1 MASSNSP
8 IPVDDGFNEY
18 ESGPKRQKSTTSKVW
33 DEMTKLEC
41 ENKNE
46 LKAQCNHCK
55 TIFSAKSSSGT
66 SHLRRHLNSCLKKVN
81 KDITQYTIATQP
93 LLGGVPFI
101 KNYKFDADECRQAV
115 STFLVCGKHSFR
127 TVKEPGFRH
136 MMRIASPNFKNISR
150 YTAARDV
157 LMHYAKERDR
167 VKEELAK
174 APGLIC
180 LTSNNWNSEH
190 TNDEYICIT
199 AHWVDKDWKLQKRIV
214 RFRAL
219 FPPYDGLNI
228 ADELVLCLS
237 QWGIDKKIFSITL
250 DNASYNDVMVSCLKN
265 HFCANRAILC
275 DGAFFQVR
283 CCAHILNL
291 IVKAGLELADD
302 VVGKIRNGIKY
313 IKKSGIC
320 RKRFYDVVDKSFHLN
335 VTKKSRQDVCVRW
348 NSTYLMLESSLYYK
362 DVLDYWSQ
370 RDKDYQ
376 IFALSNKEWR
386 NVAILCKFLKVFY
399 DVTCV
404 FSGSNYPMA
413 NLYFRGVWKVHKLLL
428 NTIKGP
434 HSFLTPMVKQMQEK
448 FNKYWAEY
456 SLILSCAAI
465 LDPRYKLN
473 YVQYCFTTIY
483 GIHASD
489 FFETILSNLRLLFDE
504 YVKRSK
510 STSSSLAGS
519 SNVSDKNPVDSSL
532 NEHNVNS
539 VDFGFGGDFHES
551 DYYKRYLN
559 ESSTMSEKSQLDI
572 YLVELALELNSQID
586 VLDYWS
592 KSSVRYNEI
601 SLLARDLFAIPI
613 STVASESA
621 FNMGKKVITPLKS
634 SLKPKTVQAVVCLD
648 DWIRA
653 KGFSIEIGCKND
665 DDDEDNEDDEDDV
678 SSIAF

>member
-1 MASSNSP
+1 MTMASSNTP

-18 ESGPKRQKSTTSKVW
+18 ESAVKRQKSTTSKVW

-66 SHLRRHLNSCLKKVN
+66 SHLRRHLNSS
-81 KDITQYTIATQP
+81 TQP
-93 LLGGVPFI
+93 SPEGVPSI
-101 KNYKFDADECRQAV
+101 KNYKFDADECRKAI

-127 TVKEPGFRH
+127 TVEEPGFRY

-157 LMHYAKERDR
+157 LMYYAKERDR

-180 LTSNNWNSEH
+180 LTYDNWNSEH
-190 TNDEYICIT
+190 TNDEYICVT
-199 AHWVDKDWKLQKRIV
+199 AHWVDKDWKLQKRII

-265 HFCANRAILC
+265 RFRANRAILC

-302 VVGKIRNGIKY
+302 VVGKIRNGIRY
-313 IKKSGIC
+313 IRKSGIR
-320 RKRFYDVVDKSFHLN
+320 RKRFYDVADKSFHLN
-335 VTKKSRQDVCVRW
+335 VTKKLRQDVCVRW

-362 DVLDYWSQ
+362 DVLDYWGQ

-376 IFALSNKEWR
+376 IFALSNQEWR

-404 FSGSNYPMA
+404 FS
-413 NLYFRGVWKVHKLLL
+413 V
-428 NTIKGP
+428 KGP
-434 HSFLTPMVKQMQEK
+434 YSFLTPMVKQMQEK

-483 GIHASD
+483 GDHASD
-489 FFETILSNLRLLFDE
+489 FVETILSNLRLLFDE
-504 YVKRSK
+504 YVKKSK

-519 SNVSDKNPVDSSL
+519 SNVSDKNPIDSGLDEHNDSSA
-532 NEHNVNS
+532 
-539 VDFGFGGDFHES
+539 DFGGYFDES
-551 DYYKRYLN
+551 DDYKRYLN
-559 ESSTMSEKSQLDI
+559 ESSTRSEKSQLDI
-572 YLVELALELNSQID
+572 YLEEPELELNSQID
-586 VLDYWS
+586 VLDYWG
-592 KSSVRYNEI
+592 KSSVRYNEL
-601 SLLARDLFAIPI
+601 SLLARDLLAIPI

-621 FNMGKKVITPLKS
+621 FSMGKKVITPLRS

-648 DWIRA
+648 DWMRA
-653 KGFSIEIGCKND
+653 KGFSAGNYYSHFI
-665 DDDEDNEDDEDDV
+665 
-678 SSIAF
+678 

>member
-1 MASSNSP
+1 
-8 IPVDDGFNEY
+8 
-18 ESGPKRQKSTTSKVW
+18 
-33 DEMTKLEC
+33 MTKLEC

-66 SHLRRHLNSCLKKVN
+66 SHLRP
-81 KDITQYTIATQP
+81 TQP
-93 LLGGVPFI
+93 SLGGVPFI
-101 KNYKFDADECRQAV
+101 KNYKFDADKCRQAV
-115 STFLVCGKHSFR
+115 STFLVYSKHAFR
-127 TVKEPGFRH
+127 TVEEPGFRY
-136 MMRIASPNFKNISR
+136 MMRISSPNFKNIRRS
-150 YTAARDV
+150 V
-157 LMHYAKERDR
+157 
-167 VKEELAK
+167 EEKLAK

-180 LTSNNWNSEH
+180 LTSDNWNSEH
-190 TNDEYICIT
+190 TNDEYICIST
-199 AHWVDKDWKLQKRIV
+199 HWVDKDWKLQKRII

-265 HFCANRAILC
+265 HFRANRAILC

-313 IKKSGIC
+313 IKKLRIH
-320 RKRFYDVVDKSFHLN
+320 RKRFYDVADKSFHLN
-335 VTKKSRQDVCVRW
+335 VTKKLRQDVCGGW
-348 NSTYLMLESSLYYK
+348 NSTYLVLESSLYYK
-362 DVLDYWSQ
+362 DVLDYWGQ

-376 IFALSNKEWR
+376 IFVLSNEEYR

-404 FSGSNYPMA
+404 FSGSNYPTA

-428 NTIKGP
+428 DTVKGP
-434 HSFLTPMVKQMQEK
+434 HSFLTPM
-448 FNKYWAEY
+448 WAEY

-489 FFETILSNLRLLFDE
+489 FVETILSNLRLLFDE

-510 STSSSLAGS
+510 STSSSLAKS
-519 SNVSDKNPVDSSL
+519 SNVSDKNLVDSSL
-532 NEHNVNS
+532 DKHNVNS
-539 VDFGFGGDFHES
+539 VDFGFGGDFDES
-551 DYYKRYLN
+551 DDYKRYLN

-572 YLVELALELNSQID
+572 YLEEPTLELNSQID

-592 KSSVRYNEI
+592 KSSVIYNEL
-601 SLLARDLFAIPI
+601 SLLVRDLLAIPI

-621 FNMGKKVITPLKS
+621 FSMGKKVITPLRS
-634 SLKPKTVQAVVCLD
+634 SLKPKMVQAIVCLD
-648 DWIRA
+648 DWMRA
-653 KGFSIEIGCKND
+653 KGLSTGNYYSRFI
-665 DDDEDNEDDEDDV
+665 V
-678 SSIAF
+678 

>member
-1 MASSNSP
+1 MTMASSNSP
-8 IPVDDGFNEY
+8 ISVDDEFNEY
-18 ESGPKRQKSTTSKVW
+18 ESAPKRQKSTTS
-33 DEMTKLEC
+33 M
-41 ENKNE
+41 NKNE

-55 TIFSAKSSSGT
+55 TIFSAKSSSET
-66 SHLRRHLNSCLKKVN
+66 SHLRP
-81 KDITQYTIATQP
+81 TQP
-93 LLGGVPFI
+93 SLGGVPFI
-101 KNYKFDADECRQAV
+101 KNYKFDADKCRQAV
-115 STFLVCGKHSFR
+115 STFLVYSKHAFR
-127 TVKEPGFRH
+127 TVEEPGFRY
-136 MMRIASPNFKNISR
+136 MMRISSPNFKNISR

-157 LMHYAKERDR
+157 LMYYAKEGDLL
-167 VKEELAK
+167 KK
-174 APGLIC
+174 
-180 LTSNNWNSEH
+180 N
-190 TNDEYICIT
+190 
-199 AHWVDKDWKLQKRIV
+199 WKLQKRII

-219 FPPYDGLNI
+219 FPPYDSLNI

-265 HFCANRAILC
+265 HFRANRAILC

-313 IKKSGIC
+313 IKKLRIH
-320 RKRFYDVVDKSFHLN
+320 RKRFYDVADKSFHLN
-335 VTKKSRQDVCVRW
+335 VTKKLRQDVCVGW

-362 DVLDYWSQ
+362 DVLDYWGQ

-376 IFALSNKEWR
+376 IFVLSNDEYR

-404 FSGSNYPMA
+404 FSGSNYPTA
-413 NLYFRGVWKVHKLLL
+413 NLYFRRVWKVHKLLL
-428 NTIKGP
+428 DTVKGP
-434 HSFLTPMVKQMQEK
+434 HSFLTPM
-448 FNKYWAEY
+448 WAEY

-489 FFETILSNLRLLFDE
+489 FVETILSNLRLLFDE

-510 STSSSLAGS
+510 STSSSLAKS
-519 SNVSDKNPVDSSL
+519 SNVSDKNLVDSSL
-532 NEHNVNS
+532 DKHNVNS
-539 VDFGFGGDFHES
+539 VDFGFGGDFDES
-551 DYYKRYLN
+551 DDYKQYLN

-572 YLVELALELNSQID
+572 YLEEPTLELNSQID

-592 KSSVRYNEI
+592 K
-601 SLLARDLFAIPI
+601 
-613 STVASESA
+613 TSESA
-621 FNMGKKVITPLKS
+621 FSMGKKVITPLRS

-648 DWIRA
+648 DWMRA
-653 KGFSIEIGCKND
+653 KGLSTGNYYSRFI
-665 DDDEDNEDDEDDV
+665 V
-678 SSIAF
+678 

>member
-1 MASSNSP
+1 MTMASSNSP

-18 ESGPKRQKSTTSKVW
+18 ESVAKRQKSTTSKVW

-66 SHLRRHLNSCLKKVN
+66 SHLRRHLNSCLKKVS

-93 LLGGVPFI
+93 SLGGVPFI

-127 TVKEPGFRH
+127 TVEELGFRH

-150 YTAARDV
+150 YTAARDI
-157 LMHYAKERDR
+157 LMYYAKERDR

-180 LTSNNWNSEH
+180 LTSDNWNLEH

-199 AHWVDKDWKLQKRIV
+199 AHWVDKDWKLQKRII

-265 HFCANRAILC
+265 RFRANRAILC

-302 VVGKIRNGIKY
+302 VVSKIRNGIKY
-313 IKKSGIC
+313 IKKSGIR
-320 RKRFYDVVDKSFHLN
+320 RKRFYDVADKSFHLN
-335 VTKKSRQDVCVRW
+335 VTKKLRQDVCVRW

-362 DVLDYWSQ
+362 DVLDYWGQ

-376 IFALSNKEWR
+376 IFALSNE
-386 NVAILCKFLKVFY
+386 
-399 DVTCV
+399 
-404 FSGSNYPMA
+404 
-413 NLYFRGVWKVHKLLL
+413 
-428 NTIKGP
+428 
-434 HSFLTPMVKQMQEK
+434 E
-448 FNKYWAEY
+448 
-456 SLILSCAAI
+456 
-465 LDPRYKLN
+465 
-473 YVQYCFTTIY
+473 
-483 GIHASD
+483 
-489 FFETILSNLRLLFDE
+489 
-504 YVKRSK
+504 
-510 STSSSLAGS
+510 
-519 SNVSDKNPVDSSL
+519 
-532 NEHNVNS
+532 
-539 VDFGFGGDFHES
+539 
-551 DYYKRYLN
+551 
-559 ESSTMSEKSQLDI
+559 
-572 YLVELALELNSQID
+572 
-586 VLDYWS
+586 
-592 KSSVRYNEI
+592 
-601 SLLARDLFAIPI
+601 
-613 STVASESA
+613 
-621 FNMGKKVITPLKS
+621 
-634 SLKPKTVQAVVCLD
+634 
-648 DWIRA
+648 
-653 KGFSIEIGCKND
+653 
-665 DDDEDNEDDEDDV
+665 
-678 SSIAF
+678 

>member
-1 MASSNSP
+1 
-8 IPVDDGFNEY
+8 
-18 ESGPKRQKSTTSKVW
+18 
-33 DEMTKLEC
+33 MTKLEC

-55 TIFSAKSSSGT
+55 TIFSAKSSSRT

-93 LLGGVPFI
+93 SPEGVPSI
-101 KNYKFDADECRQAV
+101 KNYKFDADECRKAI
-115 STFLVCGKHSFR
+115 STFLVYGKHSFR
-127 TVKEPGFRH
+127 TVEEPGFRY
-136 MMRIASPNFKNISR
+136 MMRIASRNFKNISR

-157 LMHYAKERDR
+157 LMYYAKERDR

-180 LTSNNWNSEH
+180 LTSDNWNSEH
-190 TNDEYICIT
+190 TNDEYICVT
-199 AHWVDKDWKLQKRIV
+199 AHWVDKDWKLQKRII

-265 HFCANRAILC
+265 RFRANRAILC

-302 VVGKIRNGIKY
+302 VVGKIRNGIRY
-313 IKKSGIC
+313 IRKSGIR
-320 RKRFYDVVDKSFHLN
+320 RKRFYDVADKSFHLN
-335 VTKKSRQDVCVRW
+335 VTKKLRQDVCVRW

-362 DVLDYWSQ
+362 DVLDYWGQ

-376 IFALSNKEWR
+376 IFALSNEEWR

-404 FSGSNYPMA
+404 FSGSNYPTA
-413 NLYFRGVWKVHKLLL
+413 NLYFRGVWKVHKVLLD
-428 NTIKGP
+428 TVKGP
-434 HSFLTPMVKQMQEK
+434 YSFLTPMVKQMQEK

-483 GIHASD
+483 GDHASD
-489 FFETILSNLRLLFDE
+489 FVETILSNLRLLFD
-504 YVKRSK
+504 
-510 STSSSLAGS
+510 G
-519 SNVSDKNPVDSSL
+519 
-532 NEHNVNS
+532 
-539 VDFGFGGDFHES
+539 
-551 DYYKRYLN
+551 
-559 ESSTMSEKSQLDI
+559 
-572 YLVELALELNSQID
+572 
-586 VLDYWS
+586 
-592 KSSVRYNEI
+592 
-601 SLLARDLFAIPI
+601 
-613 STVASESA
+613 
-621 FNMGKKVITPLKS
+621 
-634 SLKPKTVQAVVCLD
+634 
-648 DWIRA
+648 
-653 KGFSIEIGCKND
+653 
-665 DDDEDNEDDEDDV
+665 
-678 SSIAF
+678 